1 VAAGLRAATANR
13 GRSGKSDGPD
23 RGDPGGLTPPPVAAG
38 ADADEIIEAARRQ
51 TVSRRELSGD
61 PAFEEISPELGALDE
76 AALADALAVDSD
88 DALALLAEMSR
99 ATDVGLRELARSL
112 AARLFLDLARQ
123 QPADAPGIG
132 KVVSMAYRPDRGD
145 LDIDGSIEALV
156 HAKAESRAIDPEELL
171 VLAWAKPST
180 AWCLLVD
187 RSGSMHGAPLA
198 TAALAAA
205 AVAARA
211 EGEYSV
217 LSFGR
222 DVVAPKAMWEV
233 RSTDDVIDRVLALR
247 GHGTTDVA
255 GALLAAAS
263 QLRASSAPR
272 QVAILLS
279 DCRSTEPGDV
289 VAAARCIDELVIVAP
304 EGDSVEAAELAGAVG
319 ARWTTVDG
327 PSSIVGAI
335 ARVLER

>member
-1 VAAGLRAATANR
+1 MA
-13 GRSGKSDGPD
+13 SGE
-23 RGDPGGLTPPPVAAG
+23 
-38 ADADEIIEAARRQ
+38 DADEIIEQAQRSSA
-51 TVSRRELSGD
+51 SRRELAVNPYFD
-61 PAFEEISPELGALDE
+61 DVSPELGELDE
-76 AALADALAVDSD
+76 SALAATLDADPD
-88 DALALLAEMSR
+88 EALALLADMTR
-99 ATDVGLRELARSL
+99 ATDAGLRALARSL
-112 AARLFLDLARQ
+112 ASRLFLDLARQ

-132 KVVSMAYRPDRGD
+132 KVVSLPYRPDRGD
-145 LDIDGSIEALV
+145 LDIDGSLEAMLQ
-156 HAKAESRAIDPEELL
+156 ARAGRQAIDADEL
-171 VLAWAKPST
+171 VVRAWAKPATS
-180 AWCLLVD
+180 WCLLVD

-211 EGEYSV
+211 EGEYAV
-217 LSFGR
+217 LSFAR
-222 DVVAPKAMWEV
+222 EIVAPKAIWEV
-233 RSTDDVIDRVLALR
+233 RSVDDVIDRVLALR

-255 GALLAAAS
+255 GALLAANA

-289 VAAARCIDELVIVAP
+289 IGAARCLDELIVIAP
-304 EGDSVEAAELAGAVG
+304 EGDSDDAAELAESVG

>member
-1 VAAGLRAATANR
+1 M
-13 GRSGKSDGPD
+13 
-23 RGDPGGLTPPPVAAG
+23 
-38 ADADEIIEAARRQ
+38 
-51 TVSRRELSGD
+51 SRRELAATPTFD
-61 PAFEEISPELGALDE
+61 EVSPELGELDE
-76 AALADALAVDSD
+76 AALADVLDVDPDEALG
-88 DALALLAEMSR
+88 LLAEMSR
-99 ATDVGLRELARSL
+99 ATDAGLRDLARSL

-123 QPADAPGIG
+123 EPADAPGIG
-132 KVVSMAYRPDRGD
+132 KVVSMPYRPDRGD
-145 LDIDGSIEALV
+145 LDIDGSMEALV
-156 HAKAESRAIDPEELL
+156 HATAEARAIDPDELR
-171 VLAWAKPST
+171 VRAWAKPST

-205 AVAARA
+205 AVATRA
-211 EGEYSV
+211 EGEYAV
-217 LSFGR
+217 LSFAR

-255 GALLAAAS
+255 GALLAAGG

-289 VAAARCIDELVIVAP
+289 IGAARCLDELVIIAP
-304 EGDSVEAAELAGAVG
+304 EGDSVEAAELAEAVG

-327 PSSIVGAI
+327 PSAIVGAI

>member
-1 VAAGLRAATANR
+1 M
-13 GRSGKSDGPD
+13 
-23 RGDPGGLTPPPVAAG
+23 
-38 ADADEIIEAARRQ
+38 DE
-51 TVSRRELSGD
+51 S
-61 PAFEEISPELGALDE
+61 
-76 AALADALAVDSD
+76 ALAESLDREPDE
-88 DALALLAEMSR
+88 ALALLAEMTR
-99 ATDVGLRELARSL
+99 ATDAGLRELARSL

-123 QPADAPGIG
+123 EPADAPGIG
-132 KVVSMAYRPDRGD
+132 KIVSLPYRPDRGD
-145 LDIDGSIEALV
+145 LDVDGSLEALV
-156 HAKAESRAIDPEELL
+156 QAGAEGRAIEPDDL
-171 VLAWAKPST
+171 VVRAWAKPAT

-211 EGEYSV
+211 EGEYAV
-217 LSFGR
+217 LSFAR
-222 DVVAPKAMWEV
+222 EVVAPKAMWEV
-233 RSTDDVIDRVLALR
+233 RSVDDVIERTLALR

-255 GALLAAAS
+255 GALLAANV

-289 VAAARCIDELVIVAP
+289 LGAARTLDELVVIAP
-304 EGDSVEAAELAGAVG
+304 EGDSDEAAELADAVG

-327 PSSIVGAI
+327 PSTIVGAI